1 MEYRNATFVWNRL
14 MARKIT
20 KRLCLLDALN
30 WCQNLKDT
38 AQKMKFSIKDF
49 LSKCDPEAADLVT
62 FTEEILN
69 EKLIFCA
76 VGNILYSRS
85 KKIVDS
91 GHNTCYE
98 IVWHFTLIQISCLL
112 VKIVSRE
119 DCSKDTTES
128 AQFWMSHTES
138 VRFFLNRS
146 LIFLS

>member
-30 WCQNLKDT
+30 WCQTLKDT

-98 IVWHFTLIQISCLL
+98 IVWHFTLIQIHAFLLKLL
-112 VKIVSRE
+112 VEKTVVKTLQKVLRFE
-119 DCSKDTTES
+119 
-128 AQFWMSHTES
+128 SHTLKVS
-138 VRFFLNRS
+138 DFFSIGL
-146 LIFLS
+146 